1 VEFRKALVA
10 SASEQRLATLMAKR
24 SEPGADRDAIDQR
37 IWDLFGE
44 RWAVMFTDL
53 AGFSRNVADFGILH
67 FLQVMYS
74 AEQMLLPIIE
84 ANDGILLKIE
94 GDSYMVIFRNPAK
107 AVAAALDMQ
116 AHLRV
121 ANDRLEPE
129 EQVLLCIGI
138 GYGDLLRIGDS
149 DVFGQ
154 EVNAASKLGEDVA
167 RSYEILVTEAMRD
180 IACADARVS
189 DAVPAD
195 DLPAGLLAAYRL
207 RY

>member
-1 VEFRKALVA
+1 MEFRRALVA

-84 ANDGILLKIE
+84 TNDGILLKIE

-107 AVAAALDMQ
+107 AVAAASRG
-116 AHLRV
+116 A
-121 ANDRLEPE
+121 
-129 EQVLLCIGI
+129 GI
-138 GYGDLLRIGDS
+138 AWRAVIP
-149 DVFGQ
+149 
-154 EVNAASKLGEDVA
+154 APPT
-167 RSYEILVTEAMRD
+167 RSL
-180 IACADARVS
+180 
-189 DAVPAD
+189 
-195 DLPAGLLAAYRL
+195 
-207 RY
+207 

>member
-1 VEFRKALVA
+1 MEFRRALVA

-53 AGFSRNVADFGILH
+53 AGFSRNVADFSILH

-84 ANDGILLKIE
+84 TNDGILLKIE

-167 RSYEILVTEAMRD
+167 RAYEILVTEAMRD

-189 DAVPAD
+189 DAVPVD
-195 DLPAGLLAAYRL
+195 DLPAGLSAAYRL

>member
-1 VEFRKALVA
+1 MEFRRALVA

-84 ANDGILLKIE
+84 TNDGILLKIE

-167 RSYEILVTEAMRD
+167 RAYEILVTEAMRD

-195 DLPAGLLAAYRL
+195 DLPAGLSVAYRL

>member
-1 VEFRKALVA
+1 MEFRRALVA

-84 ANDGILLKIE
+84 TNDGILLKIE

-167 RSYEILVTEAMRD
+167 RAYEILVTEAMRD

-189 DAVPAD
+189 DAVPVD
-195 DLPAGLLAAYRL
+195 DLPAGLSAAYRL